1 MRDVPPAAV
10 EFVARQ
16 VGVEVTR
23 FGRYDWRG
31 RSSSTHR
38 ALIRDFCG
46 YHTFADADAVPLV
59 EWLCEHALP
68 REERRDLLGAL
79 VVDHLRDARIEPPT
93 PAQLERHL
101 ASAERT
107 FETRLCGLVRSR
119 LDPSRVQ
126 ALDELLRATV
136 TDEDGPEGE
145 VDRTS
150 LIHWLRTD
158 SRKPGLE
165 SVEEQIAKLERL
177 RAVGLPQRLF
187 GSVPISGPPESAGTA
202 WRRGV
207 QSPSPSKPLGVRCE
221 ASTFIAPGGAG
232 CSWFG

>member
-1 MRDVPPAAV
+1 MQQHWTIEELIDDWTLLPAEQALLAGSQEANRLGLAVMLKAFQHEGRFPARTQDVPPAAV

-16 VGVEVTR
+16 VGVEVTH

-31 RSSSTHR
+31 RSSSNHR

-46 YHTFADADAVPLV
+46 YRTFADADVVPLV

-68 REERRDLLGAL
+68 REERRDLLRAL

-126 ALDELLRATV
+126 ALDELLRATIAE
-136 TDEDGPEGE
+136 EDSLDGE

-158 SRKPGLE
+158 SRN
-165 SVEEQIAKLERL
+165 
-177 RAVGLPQRLF
+177 
-187 GSVPISGPPESAGTA
+187 
-202 WRRGV
+202 
-207 QSPSPSKPLGVRCE
+207 
-221 ASTFIAPGGAG
+221 PGG
-232 CSWFG
+232 